1 MRSHRKRLLL
11 APLGILLSVVLVSLL
26 APTAMGAPVVIQMQR
41 SIREADRNWQEAVVE
56 KFNQEHDHIRL
67 ELAGG
72 GEGIGY
78 GKLQV
83 MIIAGEAP
91 HIIYQDPNNLL
102 NMARQGAL
110 VDLKPFLEREP
121 KDSPFNDFFEVTWSF
136 YTLGGSIYGVALD
149 LQTQALMYN
158 VDAFNEAG
166 QVEPWTGWTWT
177 DLTAMAKKLT
187 KRVSPD
193 AAPTRWGIR
202 EPQWF
207 HWWSTI
213 WHFGGELVDNWSD
226 PQTFIGDTEEVRRA
240 LRVYQELVRAGAM
253 SPPGTFGTSGT
264 GGTSINVVGY
274 GLSAMGLANSLYM
287 QTAIPYGEEFG
298 TNWNVASLPSGPAGN
313 TAITNALGWGMVKDS
328 GDHKEA
334 FDVLRYFSGPT
345 SMELAVQHRR
355 GAVLPH
361 RPTML
366 RTWLRVITVPSNC
379 RVLLDALPTSRPLPL
394 IEDSY
399 KNTVSRAAYDYWRD
413 RISENQAI
421 ENMRIGI
428 ITGIEANR
436 ASLVK

>member
-11 APLGILLSVVLVSLL
+11 APLGIVMSVVLISLL
-26 APTAMGAPVVIQMQR
+26 VPTATGSPVVIQMQR
-41 SIREADRNWQEAVVE
+41 SIREADRNWQEAVVQE
-56 KFNQEHDHIRL
+56 FNREHDHIKI

-83 MIIAGEAP
+83 LIIAGEAP

-110 VDLKPFLEREP
+110 VDLKPYLDREP
-121 KDSPFNDFFEVTWSF
+121 SNSPFRDFFEVTWSF
-136 YTLGGSIYGVALD
+136 YTLGNSIYGVALD

-158 VDAFNEAG
+158 LDAFNEAG
-166 QVEPWTGWTWT
+166 QVEPWPGWTWD

-187 KRVSPD
+187 KRPSPD
-193 AAPTRWGIR
+193 APPSRWGIR
-202 EPQWF
+202 EPQWY
-207 HWWSTI
+207 HWWSTM

-226 PQTFIGDTEEVRRA
+226 PQAFTGDTEEVRRA

-287 QTAIPYGEEFG
+287 QTAIPYGIEFK

-313 TAITNALGWGMVKDS
+313 TAITNALGWGLVKDS
-328 GDHKEA
+328 GDTKEA

-366 RTWLRVITVPSNC
+366 RSWLRFNTIPSNC

-394 IEDSY
+394 IEDSH
-399 KNTVSRAAYDYWRD
+399 KNIVNRAAQDFWRD

-428 ITGIEANR
+428 ISGIEANR
-436 ASLVK
+436 SAVIK

>member
-1 MRSHRKRLLL
+1 MRSPKRRIRV
-11 APLGILLSVVLVSLL
+11 APLRIMLAVVLVSLF
-26 APTAMGAPVVIQMQR
+26 ASAAMGAPVVIQMQR
-41 SIREADRNWQEAVVE
+41 SIREADRSWQEAVVE
-56 KFNQEHDHIRL
+56 EFNQEHDHIKV

-83 MIIAGEAP
+83 LIIAAEAP

-110 VDLKPFLEREP
+110 VDLKPYLDREP
-121 KDSPFNDFFEVTWSF
+121 NDSPFRDFFEVTWSF
-136 YTLGGSIYGVALD
+136 YTLAGRIYGVAMD

-166 QVEPWTGWTWT
+166 QVEPWSGWTWT

-187 KRVSPD
+187 KRPSPD
-193 AAPTRWGIR
+193 APPSRWGIR

-213 WHFGGELVDNWSD
+213 WHFGGELVDDWSD
-226 PQTFIGDTEEVRRA
+226 PQAFTGDTEEVRRA

-253 SPPGTFGTSGT
+253 SPPGTFGTSGS
-264 GGTSINVVGY
+264 GGTSANVVGY

-287 QTAIPYGEEFG
+287 QSAIPLGLEFK
-298 TNWNVASLPSGPAGN
+298 TNWNIASLPSGPAGN
-313 TAITNALGWGMVKDS
+313 TAITNAIGWALVRDS
-328 GDHKEA
+328 GDTKEA

-345 SMELAVQHRR
+345 AMELAVQHRR

-366 RTWLRVITVPSNC
+366 RSWLRYNTIPSNC

-399 KNTVSRAAYDYWRD
+399 KNTVSRAAYEFWRD
-413 RISENQAI
+413 QISEEQAI

-428 ITGIEANR
+428 ISGIEANR
-436 ASLVK
+436 AGIKN